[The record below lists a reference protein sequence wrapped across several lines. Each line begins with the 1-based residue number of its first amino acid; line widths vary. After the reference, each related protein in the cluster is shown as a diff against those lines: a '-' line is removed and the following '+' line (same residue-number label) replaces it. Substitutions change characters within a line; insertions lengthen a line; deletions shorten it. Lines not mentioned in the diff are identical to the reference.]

1 MSIGLDHSGPM
12 LGPPEELAHGDFEM
26 VVRRLADDLAFGT
39 DTSLFTGA
47 GLEYAQSRPYEPGDP
62 VKQIDWR
69 ISARTSRTYVKEYE
83 ALKRIDVNIVVDTSA
98 SMSVGST
105 RITKQGLAI
114 WLASAIGVLAQRRL
128 SPCSVIGGG
137 ERRTRVEPS
146 LLRSDLWRSIEPL
159 RAGRTDEGTRIGE
172 GIRELVARAR
182 RASMVVV
189 LSDLHDPQAVDAI
202 REAAQRHDVVVLRLR
217 DPAER
222 DRLRAG
228 FIRGREAETGRP
240 FFGHGRT
247 SWRNDGTGE
256 DAEDVGRRLARAG
269 AGFLML
275 DVDQPVLS
283 PLRQFLGS
291 RAGTGG
297 GRG

>member
-1 MSIGLDHSGPM
+1 MPVGLDQSAPT

-39 DTSLFTGA
+39 DTSLFTGS

-69 ISARTSRTYVKEYE
+69 MLARTSRTYVKEYE

-98 SMSVGST
+98 SMAVGST
-105 RITKQGLAI
+105 RITKQALAI

-159 RAGRTDEGTRIGE
+159 RTGRTDEGTRIAE
-172 GIRELVARAR
+172 RIRELVARSR
-182 RASMVVV
+182 RASVILV
-189 LSDLHDPQAVDAI
+189 LSDLHEPDAIDAI

-228 FIRGREAETGRP
+228 FIRGREAETGRG
-240 FFGHGRT
+240 FVGSGRT
-247 SWRNDGTGE
+247 SWRKDAHGE
-256 DAEDVGRRLARAG
+256 DADEVGRRLARAG

-275 DVDQPVLS
+275 DVDRAVLP
-283 PLRQFLGS
+283 PLRQFLGT

>member
-1 MSIGLDHSGPM
+1 MSIGLDHPGQV
-12 LGPPEELAHGDFEM
+12 LGPPDELAHGDFEM

-83 ALKRIDVNIVVDTSA
+83 ALKRIDVNIVLDTSA

-105 RITKQGLAI
+105 RLTKQGLAI

-159 RAGRTDEGTRIGE
+159 RRGRNDEVTRLGE
-172 GIRELVARAR
+172 AIRELVARAR
-182 RASMVVV
+182 RASMILV
-189 LSDLHDPQAVDAI
+189 LSDLHDPEAVDAI
-202 REAAQRHDVVVLRLR
+202 RQAAQRHDVVVLRLR

-228 FIRGREAETGRP
+228 FIRGREAETGRA
-240 FFGHGRT
+240 FVGSGRT
-247 SWRNDGTGE
+247 SWRNEGTGE

-275 DVDQPVLS
+275 DVDRPILP
-283 PLRQFLGS
+283 PLRQFLGA
-291 RAGTGG
+291 RPGTGG